1 MSSNKKLIVAVYND
15 VQKAEQEFDILFG
28 KEKNDELDL
37 NAYTVI
43 TKKENGKTELHNTEG
58 RDAFWG
64 AVIGGLVM
72 LLIGPFGAI
81 YGAAIFTAEVLAGSV
96 AASMGVGA
104 LAGWLKSDAL
114 DIPIDLLKDIKNSLQ
129 PGTSAIVAVAEDD
142 WVDEVEGILKPNS
155 EMMHEYQFNG
165 SVVEQFE
172 KDWEEHQGKSKEVS
186 E

>member
-1 MSSNKKLIVAVYND
+1 MKADKKLIIAVYDNEK
-15 VQKAEQEFDILFG
+15 KAQEEFDILFS
-28 KEKNDELDL
+28 KEKKDELDL
-37 NAYTVI
+37 SAYTVI
-43 TKKENGKTELHNTEG
+43 TKKENGKTELHDTVG

-81 YGAAIFTAEVLAGSV
+81 YGAALFTAEVLAGSM
-96 AASMGVGA
+96 AASIGVGA

-114 DIPIDLLKDIKNSLQ
+114 NIPIDLIKDIKDSLK
-129 PGTSAIVAVAEDD
+129 PGSSAIVAVAEED
-142 WVDEVEGILKPNS
+142 WVDDVERLLKPNS

-165 SVVEQFE
+165 SVVEKFE
-172 KDWEEHQGKSKEVS
+172 NDWKEHHKQEIV